1 MSNPVSYLPTCH
13 ICNKPI
19 KLEMAKTD
27 ESGRAVHEGCYL
39 LKVMVK
45 RYPVE
50 KAKPLEHIAVSP
62 MSLPCPQCNA
72 KPEEVCEILIG
83 DSFEIVH
90 VERIQWAAAMDAIA
104 RKASKH

>member
-1 MSNPVSYLPTCH
+1 MSGPVYLPTCH
-13 ICNKPI
+13 ICNKPV

-39 LKVMVK
+39 LKVIVK
-45 RYPVE
+45 RYPV

-62 MSLPCPQCNA
+62 MSLRCPRCNA
-72 KPEEVCEILIG
+72 EPEEVCEILIG
-83 DSFEIVH
+83 DGLEVVH

-104 RKASKH
+104 KKTKEH